1 MSEATQPT
9 QAAAPLRGGAPRI
22 PYGLKWNPN
31 PPVTVVS
38 LVTYAVAA
46 GVYTILSWL
55 GVIALPVG
63 IVSVSALFVA
73 IGFGIPFAMWFG
85 GWGLLIGYI
94 GSFIG
99 AGILAGTPVLLTIP
113 FALVDL
119 IQFGIPL
126 IAYRTLAHR
135 FGLDPLG
142 KDVYSLKGILFFLV
156 FAVLVPNGLGA
167 LYGVTILRWGGLVPP
182 DAYWPAIT
190 AWWIGNMIV
199 TIIIAP
205 ILLRVLTPVIERYGL
220 ATRGI
225 IT

>member
-1 MSEATQPT
+1 MTAE
-9 QAAAPLRGGAPRI
+9 GMKVE
-22 PYGLKWNPN
+22 YGLKWNPN
-31 PPVTVVS
+31 PPVVVVQ

-46 GVYTILSWL
+46 GIYTILSWL

-73 IGFGIPFAMWFG
+73 IGFGIPFAIWFG
-85 GWGLLIGYI
+85 GWGLVIGYI

-113 FALVDL
+113 FALVDC

-126 IAYRTLAHR
+126 VAYRLLAPR
-135 FGLDPLG
+135 FGLHPLG
-142 KDVYSLKGILFFLV
+142 KDVYTLKGFAFFAV
-156 FAVLVPNGLGA
+156 FAAIIPNGLGA
-167 LYGVTILRWGGLVPP
+167 LYGISILYLGGLVPP
-182 DAYWPAIT
+182 DAFGAAVS
-190 AWWIGNMIV
+190 AWWIGNMVV

-220 ATRGI
+220 ATHGV

>member
-1 MSEATQPT
+1 MS
-9 QAAAPLRGGAPRI
+9 QAAKQVPYGAKGKAQPRV

-31 PPVTVVS
+31 PPVMVVS

-99 AGILAGTPVLLTIP
+99 AGVLAGTPVLLTIP
-113 FALVDL
+113 FALVDW
-119 IQFGIPL
+119 IQLGIPL
-126 IAYRTLAHR
+126 IAYRTLSQR

-142 KDVYSLKGILFFLV
+142 KDVYTLKGFIFFLI
-156 FAVLVPNGLGA
+156 FAVIVPNALGA
-167 LYGVTILRWGGLVPP
+167 FYGVTILRWGGLVPP

-205 ILLRVLTPVIERYGL
+205 ILLRVLTPVIERFGL

>member
-1 MSEATQPT
+1 MARTMSKPAVS
-9 QAAAPLRGGAPRI
+9 
-22 PYGLKWNPN
+22 YGLRWNPD
-31 PPVTVVS
+31 PPITVVS
-38 LVTYAVAA
+38 LVTFAVAA

-55 GVIALPVG
+55 GVIALPIG

-73 IGFGIPFAMWFG
+73 IGFGIPFAIWFG
-85 GWGLLIGYI
+85 GWGLVIGYI

-113 FALVDL
+113 FAFVDW

-126 IAYRTLAHR
+126 VAYRVLASK
-135 FGLDPLG
+135 FGLHPLG
-142 KDVYSLKGILFFLV
+142 KDVYTVKGFLFFLV
-156 FAVLVPNGLGA
+156 FAVIVPNGLGA
-167 LYGVTILRWGGLVPP
+167 LYGLWILFLGGLVPS
-182 DAYWPAIT
+182 DAFWPGVS

-205 ILLRVLTPVIERYGL
+205 ILLRVLTPVIERFGL
-220 ATRGI
+220 ATHGV

>member
-1 MSEATQPT
+1 MPEAPKKSYV
-9 QAAAPLRGGAPRI
+9 PH
-22 PYGLKWNPN
+22 GLKWNPN
-31 PPVTVVS
+31 PPVTVAS
-38 LVTYAVAA
+38 LVTYAFAA

-55 GVIALPVG
+55 NVLAMPLG
-63 IVSVSALFVA
+63 IPSVSTLFLA
-73 IGFGIPFAMWFG
+73 IGFGIPFAIWFG

-119 IQFGIPL
+119 IQFGMPL
-126 IAYRTLAHR
+126 IAYRTLARR

-142 KDVYSLKGILFFLV
+142 KDVYTLKGFLFFLV
-156 FAVLVPNGLGA
+156 FAVVIPNGLGA
-167 LYGVTILRWGGLVPP
+167 LYGVTILRAGGLVPP
-182 DAYWPAIT
+182 DAYWPTIT
-190 AWWIGNMIV
+190 VWWISNMVV

-205 ILLRVLTPVIERYGL
+205 VLLRVLTPVIERFGL
-220 ATRGI
+220 ATHGV

>member
-1 MSEATQPT
+1 MARPMSKPVV
-9 QAAAPLRGGAPRI
+9 
-22 PYGLKWNPN
+22 PYGLQWNPD
-31 PPVTVVS
+31 PPITVVS
-38 LVTYAVAA
+38 LVTFAVAA

-55 GVIALPVG
+55 GVIALPIG

-73 IGFGIPFAMWFG
+73 IGFGIPFAIWFG
-85 GWGLLIGYI
+85 GWGLVIGYI

-113 FALVDL
+113 FAFVDW

-126 IAYRTLAHR
+126 VAYRVLASKL
-135 FGLDPLG
+135 GLHPLG
-142 KDVYSLKGILFFLV
+142 KDVYTPKGFLFFLV
-156 FAVLVPNGLGA
+156 FAVIVPNGLGA
-167 LYGVTILRWGGLVPP
+167 LYGLWILFLGGLVPA
-182 DAYWPAIT
+182 DAFWPGVS

-205 ILLRVLTPVIERYGL
+205 ILLRVLTPVIERFGL
-220 ATRGI
+220 ATHGV

>member
-1 MSEATQPT
+1 MSVNSKRTAR
-9 QAAAPLRGGAPRI
+9 ASYSLA
-22 PYGLKWNPN
+22 WNPD
-31 PPVTVVS
+31 PPVTVVA

-46 GVYTILSWL
+46 GIYTILSWL

-73 IGFGIPFAMWFG
+73 IGFGIPFAIWFG
-85 GWGLLIGYI
+85 GWGLIIGYI

-113 FALVDL
+113 FAMVDW

-126 IAYRTLAHR
+126 LAYRGLAPK
-135 FGLDPLG
+135 FGLHPLG
-142 KDVYSLKGILFFLV
+142 KDIFTFKGFVFFLV
-156 FAVLVPNGLGA
+156 FAVILPNALGS
-167 LYGVTILRWGGLVPP
+167 LYGIWILRLGGLVPP
-182 DAYWPAIT
+182 EAFWPAVS

-199 TIIIAP
+199 TLIIAP

-220 ATRGI
+220 ATHGI
-225 IT
+225 FT